1 MKRVLIALA
10 AIFFLAVRIVYLYAR
25 APFFDELYTLWMA
38 GEPLASIVPH
48 LLHDSGP
55 PLYYV
60 LARIPSVIA
69 LRWVSLLFA
78 GVTFVLVLRKFPLAA
93 ALLAVYP
100 AAALYA
106 TEARAYA
113 LCGML
118 VAMGVL
124 LLDEERPFA
133 AMFELVLAAYAHYYG
148 VLFFPLLLFRSAGVR
163 AGWPGAVLGAGGRET
178 RPRQPAGR
186 RRSVAFLGALV
197 LFIPGF
203 LLAAHQPSEAM
214 AWNVRPAYVVLL
226 ISVAIVALLARTWR
240 FAPAVLVPAALV
252 AAFALAGRN
261 VYFPERFESVLAV
274 PLVLWAAVS
283 LERWR
288 PALRYALVAALM
300 IGGVAV
306 IARDVVDEL
315 RRPPDSRLRAARFA
329 AGANDVVAA
338 GYCYLVARTTLG
350 PRVHA
355 FPAEQG
361 EHPGWYTQPPMEV
374 ALAAAGSLPSNGFVF
389 IGDAFTPELAA
400 VQRVRRVQL
409 RFREGTAVVLQVE
422 PRGLTGTLH

>member
-1 MKRVLIALA
+1 VKRAAIALV
-10 AIFFLAVRIVYLYAR
+10 FLAVRILYLYAR
-25 APFFDELYTLWMA
+25 EPFFDELYTLWMA

-78 GVTFVLVLRKFPLAA
+78 SVTFVLVLRKFPLAA

-124 LLDEERPFA
+124 LIDLECGGRAAALTAPAWPAHSTFA
-133 AMFELVLAAYAHYYG
+133 FVLAAYAHYYG
-148 VLFFPLLLFRSAGVR
+148 VLFFPLLL
-163 AGWPGAVLGAGGRET
+163 LK
-178 RPRQPAGR
+178 GR
-186 RRSVAFLGALV
+186 RGVVSFAGACV
-197 LFIPGF
+197 LFVPGF
-203 LLAAHQPSEAM
+203 ILAAHQPSAAM
-214 AWNVRPAYVVLL
+214 AWNVRTSYVALL
-226 ISVAIVALLARTWR
+226 VSVTIVVLLARTWR
-240 FAPAVLVPAALV
+240 FAPAVLVPVALV
-252 AAFALAGRN
+252 VAFALAGRN

-283 LERWR
+283 LGRWR
-288 PALRYALVAALM
+288 PALRYALVTMLM
-300 IGGVAV
+300 IAGVAV

-315 RRPPDSRLRAARFA
+315 HRPPDSRLRAARFA
-329 AGANDVVAA
+329 AGANDVVAG

-350 PRVHA
+350 PRVRA

-361 EHPGWYTQPPMEV
+361 EHPGWYTPPSME
-374 ALAAAGSLPSNGFVF
+374 AAYAAARSLPSNGFVF

-400 VQRVRRVQL
+400 IQRARRSQVQ
-409 RFREGTAVVLQVE
+409 FHDGPAVVLSVE
-422 PRGLTGTLH
+422 PLTGTLH

>member
-1 MKRVLIALA
+1 MKRVAIALV
-10 AIFFLAVRIVYLYAR
+10 FLAVRIVYLYAR
-25 APFFDELYTLWMA
+25 EPFFDELYTLWMA

-55 PLYYV
+55 PLYYL

-78 GVTFVLVLRKFPLAA
+78 SVTFVLVLRKFPLAA

-124 LLDEERPFA
+124 LIDEERPFA

-148 VLFFPLLLFRSAGVR
+148 VLFFPLLLFRGR
-163 AGWPGAVLGAGGRET
+163 GAGGRA
-178 RPRQPAGR
+178 QVVSFAG
-186 RRSVAFLGALV
+186 ACV
-197 LFIPGF
+197 LFVPGF
-203 LLAAHQPSEAM
+203 ILAAHQPAVAM
-214 AWNVRPAYVVLL
+214 AWNVAHPLWILGV
-226 ISVAIVALLARTWR
+226 SVAIVVLLARTWR
-240 FAPAVLVPAALV
+240 FAPAVLVPVALV
-252 AAFALAGRN
+252 VAFALAGRN

-288 PALRYALVAALM
+288 PTLRYALVAMLM
-300 IGGVAV
+300 IAGVAV

-315 RRPPDSRLRAARFA
+315 HRPPDSRLRAARFA
-329 AGANDVVAA
+329 AGANDVVAG

-350 PRVHA
+350 LRVHA

-361 EHPGWYTQPPMEV
+361 EHPGWYTPPSMEAAYV
-374 ALAAAGSLPSNGFVF
+374 AARSLPSNGFVF

-400 VQRVRRVQL
+400 IQRARRSQVQ
-409 RFREGTAVVLQVE
+409 FHDGPAVVLSVE
-422 PRGLTGTLH
+422 PLTGTLH